1 MPKEQAL
8 YVIVRKKLSKSSP
21 AVQAGHAAVKFVFEH
36 GHKIAWRNGTLVYLA
51 ASDQKQLTQVKEGL
65 EKGRLF
71 TEFEEPDLGG
81 EVTAIAV
88 LGDESARL
96 SEFSH
101 LPLL

>member
-36 GHKIAWRNGTLVYLA
+36 GHTIAWRNGTLVYLA
-51 ASDQKQLTQVKEGL
+51 VSDQKQLMQEKEKL
-65 EKGRLF
+65 EGKLF

>member
-51 ASDQKQLTQVKEGL
+51 VSDQKQLMQEKEKL
-65 EKGRLF
+65 EGKLF

>member
-8 YVIVRKKLSKSSP
+8 YVIVRKDLPKSSA

-36 GHKIAWRNGTLVYLA
+36 GHKIAWRNGTLVYLTVPNA
-51 ASDQKQLTQVKEGL
+51 TQLARIKEGL
-65 EKGRLF
+65 ADKMIS
-71 TEFEEPDLGG
+71 EFEEPDLDNQM
-81 EVTAIAV
+81 TAIAV
-88 LGDESARL
+88 LGDEASRL